1 MTMYE
6 EATMN
11 IEEKT
16 ITITVGQ
23 FMRTAVMV
31 ARMCATE
38 KEIDLI
44 SYLAALTNVLF
55 DLEDESDEEGKVEN
69 DV

>member
-1 MTMYE
+1 
-6 EATMN
+6 
-11 IEEKT
+11 
-16 ITITVGQ
+16 
-23 FMRTAVMV
+23 MV